1 MREGNDSGRPRDTT
15 TDDVLEAFNEVDA
28 PVATGRELAR
38 LLDVSQQTVL
48 RRLAELQESGR
59 VERKDVGARAVV
71 WWPSNRE

>member
-1 MREGNDSGRPRDTT
+1 MDKDHGSGRPRDTT

-38 LLDVSQQTVL
+38 LLGVSQQTVL
-48 RRLAELQESGR
+48 RRLAELQEDGR